1 MSQSQKKDYAVDKL
15 LQLDSID
22 AMYDQGGGASMDFRK
37 NVEKMRK
44 FYKKML
50 EEGSPNKNYPG
61 QFCESR
67 VQTPISKLREL

>member
-1 MSQSQKKDYAVDKL
+1 
-15 LQLDSID
+15 
-22 AMYDQGGGASMDFRK
+22 MYDQGGGASMDFRK

-61 QFCESR
+61 
-67 VQTPISKLREL
+67 

>member
-1 MSQSQKKDYAVDKL
+1 MSESQKKDYATDKL

-22 AMYDQGGGASMDFRK
+22 VMYDQGGGVSMDFRK

-50 EEGSPNKNYPG
+50 EEGLPNKKYPG
-61 QFCESR
+61 
-67 VQTPISKLREL
+67 